1 MTCVWLSNHRYS
13 WRDSCSTVNKSR
25 SWSSGSQFP
34 EPHGFK
40 GFNYSSVTRLV
51 RTQINQA
58 GMCLDG
64 FKGVRADAQ
73 DLCTSALRGPA
84 DKINHRLSHRSLR
97 LMLNL
102 TEEDSSIESE
112 KVTRGCYT
120 PQHCWGPRAF
130 SNCCLAIIVVD
141 PNNKSTSRQKMYTT
155 PSRPLWI

>member
-13 WRDSCSTVNKSR
+13 WRDSCSAVNKSR

-58 GMCLDG
+58 AMCLDG
-64 FKGVRADAQ
+64 FIGVRADAQ

-97 LMLNL
+97 PMLNL
-102 TEEDSSIESE
+102 TEKDSSIEPE
-112 KVTRGCYT
+112 EATRGLLHT
-120 PQHCWGPRAF
+120 STLLGIWRPGAF
-130 SNCCLAIIVVD
+130 LNCCFAMIAAGL
-141 PNNKSTSRQKMYTT
+141 NETHYSFTYECK
-155 PSRPLWI
+155 